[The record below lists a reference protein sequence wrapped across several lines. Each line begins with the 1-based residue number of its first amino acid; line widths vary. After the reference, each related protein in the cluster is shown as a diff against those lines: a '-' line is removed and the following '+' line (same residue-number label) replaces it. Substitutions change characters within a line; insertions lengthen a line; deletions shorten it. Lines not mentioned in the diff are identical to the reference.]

1 MLLRA
6 SSTWLFP
13 ALFTVFVTV
22 GVLPA
27 IAPALV
33 IPAVI
38 GGLVLILG
46 AFVNAPW
53 SVRLV
58 TVAVMAALSSV
69 VFAQG
74 TDAVPAPLFDLGA
87 FFKNLLDAGIWAITS
102 SVTVGLVTT
111 VADFITTKIPLLRPF
126 RDAIVQYVLN
136 ARDGLKQDR
145 VNRIVLA
152 TGQAASAG
160 LIDKAER
167 RDVAIDTI
175 LAQGIAR
182 TPEAASTHLEAS
194 IGKFKSQG
202 VNP

>member
-1 MLLRA
+1 MLNKL
-6 SSTWLFP
+6 STWIFP
-13 ALFTVFVTV
+13 TFFTLAVIV
-22 GVLPA
+22 GYLPLVAPSLVL
-27 IAPALV
+27 
-33 IPAVI
+33 PAVI
-38 GGLVLILG
+38 GVLALALSSVLG
-46 AFVNAPW
+46 VSWN
-53 SVRLV
+53 VRLV
-58 TVAVMAALSSV
+58 AVAVMVGISSV

-74 TDAVPAPLFDLGA
+74 ADAAPAPLFDFGA
-87 FFKNLLDAGIWAITS
+87 FVKNLLDAGLWALSS

-111 VADFITTKIPLLRPF
+111 VADFVTTKIPLLRPF

-160 LIDKAER
+160 LIDKSER

-175 LAQGIAR
+175 LAQGIAK

-194 IGKFKSQG
+194 VGAFKSKG

>member
-1 MLLRA
+1 MLTKA

-13 ALFTVFVTV
+13 ALFTLFVTV
-22 GVLPA
+22 GVLPT
-27 IAPALV
+27 IAPALM

-46 AFVNAPW
+46 AVLNAPW
-53 SVRLV
+53 SVRVLA
-58 TVAVMAALSSV
+58 VALMVGISSV

-74 TDAVPAPLFDLGA
+74 ADITPAPLFDFGA

-102 SVTVGLVTT
+102 SITVGLVTT
-111 VADFITTKIPLLRPF
+111 VADFITSKVPLLRPF
-126 RDAIVQYVLN
+126 RDAIVQFVLN

-145 VNRIVLA
+145 VSRIVLA

-167 RDVAIDTI
+167 RDVAINTI

-194 IGKFKSQG
+194 IGAFKSKG